1 MTGHAAGDQEDSRVQ
16 GLVQA
21 SGELSDV
28 TVVIPAYQRVDFIG
42 RAVLSAL
49 SQRPRRPAEVIVVD
63 DGSTDG
69 TGDVAKSLGATVVR
83 QPNGGEGAARNAG
96 LRAARTGWVALLD
109 SDDEW
114 LPNHLDVVMP
124 HTPGAVLVASTARG
138 VPSGRRVGSP
148 WRSVQRIGPREVIWP
163 QSPFTPG
170 AVVLD
175 REAALAVGG
184 FPTLRLGADLDLWL
198 RLLEVGPGV
207 VLPDVTSVYTEHPG
221 QVSGDRTE
229 MRINRRDVVARHR
242 GAAWF
247 DPDLP
252 AKMAAVDAWDEFRQ
266 SGRES
271 RGSAVRGLVATV
283 RRNPAGM
290 SAIAETIRWRV
301 AGRLR

>member
-1 MTGHAAGDQEDSRVQ
+1 MTGRTAGDRAGSEVP

-21 SGELSDV
+21 SGELRDV
-28 TVVIPAYQRVDFIG
+28 TVVIPAYQRVDFVG

-69 TGDVAKSLGATVVR
+69 TGDVAERFGATVVR
-83 QPNGGEGAARNAG
+83 QPNAGEGAARNTG
-96 LRAARTGWVALLD
+96 LRTARTAWVALLD

-124 HTPGAVLVASTARG
+124 HAPGAVLVASTARA

-148 WRSVQRIGPREVIWP
+148 WRSVQRIGPRDLIWP
-163 QSPFTPG
+163 QSPFAPG

-175 REAALAVGG
+175 RAAALAVGG

-207 VLPDVTSVYTEHPG
+207 VLPDVTSVYTEHER
-221 QVSGDRTE
+221 QVSGDRTQ
-229 MRINRRDVVARHR
+229 MRVNRHEVVARHR
-242 GAAWF
+242 DAVWF

-266 SGRES
+266 AGRES
-271 RGSAVRGLVATV
+271 RRSALRGLVTTV
-283 RRNPAGM
+283 RREPAGL
-290 SAIAETIRWRV
+290 SAIAETVRWRL